1 MEVNYTLII
10 LGTILV
16 IIIYIL
22 YYTIKNKG
30 VSVTKKIYLN
40 ETNSDVPMNTLVNPL
55 SQNYF
60 YSLWVY
66 VNVLSTESTLFTIE
80 KTSALTT
87 FFKLYIT
94 TDSKLMYQ
102 ITKTDAGH
110 ALPLEIQNEIMTNF
124 PLQKWV
130 YIIVSVDNKVADLYI
145 DGKLV
150 RSQNLNDPKPPA
162 KDSTIKY
169 PTRVDAYISKFERQ
183 AVPMDPATAWSNYM
197 AGNGG
202 NYLSSLISSYGMNVT
217 LTKDQIDYNQFTL
230 F

>member
-22 YYTIKNKG
+22 YYSIKNKG

-66 VNVLSTESTLFTIE
+66 VNVLSAESTLFTIE
-80 KTSALTT
+80 KTSASNT

-94 TDSKLMYQ
+94 SDSKLKYGITTTDGGSSVLQ
-102 ITKTDAGH
+102 IN
-110 ALPLEIQNEIMTNF
+110 NEIMTNF

-169 PTRVDAYISKFERQ
+169 PTRIDAYISKFERQ
-183 AVPMDPATAWSNYM
+183 AVPMNPATAWSNYM

-202 NYLSSLISSYGMNVT
+202 NYLNSLISSYGMNVT
-217 LTKDQIDYNQFTL
+217 LTKDDIDYNQFKL

>member
-1 MEVNYTLII
+1 MEVNYSLII

-22 YYTIKNKG
+22 YITIKSKG
-30 VSVTKKIYLN
+30 VSVSKKIYLMD
-40 ETNSDVPMNTLVNPL
+40 TNSDVPMNTLVNPVAT
-55 SQNYF
+55 SYF

-66 VNVLSTESTLFTIE
+66 VNELTKNNETVLFEIKETN
-80 KTSALTT
+80 T

-94 TDSKLMYQ
+94 SDNKLKYG
-102 ITKTDAGH
+102 ITTNAAGSSS
-110 ALPLEIQNEIMTNF
+110 LEINNEIMVNF

-150 RSQNLNDPKPPA
+150 RSQSLSNPKSPTQAA
-162 KDSTIKY
+162 KIAYTSGI
-169 PTRVDAYISKFERQ
+169 DAYLAKFERQ

-202 NYLSSLISSYGMNVT
+202 NYLSSLFSSYGMNVT